1 MTTCKDRSHLCVLSY
16 NKSKIG
22 HMMIC
27 KMPMLHLIN
36 NYNKLWQPIAA
47 IVENLHKS
55 NLPHEGPVL
64 SGRLNLSQS

>member
-1 MTTCKDRSHLCVLSY
+1 MTTCKDRSLLCVLNS

-22 HMMIC
+22 HIMIC

-47 IVENLHKS
+47 IVENLFK
-55 NLPHEGPVL
+55 
-64 SGRLNLSQS
+64 